1 MESYYN
7 TSLEAH
13 VNFTTFYEHFL
24 NLSQQNISQ
33 LVDRYQAMLRIAH
46 NLAVETAKNERNFT
60 FQLSVVANATT
71 EANKL
76 LDMLKRNLSSAV
88 NGSRTA
94 KLTHN
99 NSTTTLRELDMLV
112 KAIDNIISNNITVIS
127 NRTASIY
134 GQILTKVSN
143 LLCMQ

>member
-24 NLSQQNISQ
+24 NLSQLNISQ

-46 NLAVETAKNERNFT
+46 NLATETAKNERNFT
-60 FQLSVVANATT
+60 FQLSAVANATT

-94 KLTHN
+94 RLTHN
-99 NSTTTLRELDMLV
+99 NSMTTLRELDMLV
-112 KAIDNIISNNITVIS
+112 NAIDNIVSNNITVIS
-127 NRTASIY
+127 NHTALIY
-134 GQILTKVSN
+134 DQILTKVSDFVYI
-143 LLCMQ
+143 Q

>member
-13 VNFTTFYEHFL
+13 VNFTTFYEIFL
-24 NLSQQNISQ
+24 NLSQLNISQ

-60 FQLSVVANATT
+60 FQLSVIANATT

-76 LDMLKRNLSSAV
+76 LDMLKRNLSSAM

-94 KLTHN
+94 RLTHN
-99 NSTTTLRELDMLV
+99 NSMTILREVDMLV
-112 KAIDNIISNNITVIS
+112 NAIDNIVSNITVIS
-127 NRTASIY
+127 NNTASIY
-134 GQILTKVSN
+134 DQILIKVSN
-143 LLCMQ
+143 LVCVH